1 VLGYILVFLVALALG
16 LILIGLFRSL
26 ALKANFVSPQ
36 GITCLGGLGMW
47 LAFSIVYILA
57 GSIYGGLNKTGWGII
72 LGSGL
77 LVAFGIIDDYKK
89 ELSVPIKFLVQVVAT
104 VLLILFGIK
113 TQIIYIGP
121 YLNLLVTFL
130 WVLGITN
137 AFNHLDIMDGLAGGI
152 TAISSATFFLIAL
165 SSVNLSMAVASL
177 ALTAVTLSFL
187 RYNLWYGIS
196 FQPLKPRK
204 EGSEFANSVGE
215 RGFLSSAKV
224 YMGNSGSHFLGFV
237 LAAIAIAISYAPL
250 ERKIALLSPILVLG
264 LPVFDTLFLMF
275 MRVRKGI
282 AIFKKTD
289 DHFALRLKT
298 LGYSQKKVLAFM
310 CLFGLFFS
318 LSALIISRVPNQIGT
333 IILFVVILVCL
344 ALGKKVSQRSNN

>member
-1 VLGYILVFLVALALG
+1 MLGYILVFLAALPLG
-16 LILIGLFRSL
+16 LILIALLRSL

-36 GITCLGGLGMW
+36 GITRLGGLGMW
-47 LAFSIVYILA
+47 LAFSIVCILG
-57 GSIYGGLNKTGWGII
+57 GSIYGVLSKTGWGII

-89 ELSVPIKFLVQVVAT
+89 ELSVPIKFLVQIIAT
-104 VLLILFGIK
+104 ILLIFSGIK

-152 TAISSATFFLIAL
+152 AAISSATFFFIAL
-165 SSVNLSMAVASL
+165 FNANLSIAVASL

-187 RYNLWYGIS
+187 RYNL
-196 FQPLKPRK
+196 
-204 EGSEFANSVGE
+204 
-215 RGFLSSAKV
+215 SSIKV
-224 YMGNSGSHFLGFV
+224 YMGNSGSHFLGFA
-237 LAAIAIAISYAPL
+237 LSAIAIAISYAPL
-250 ERKIALLSPILVLG
+250 ERKVALVCPILVLG
-264 LPVFDTLFLMF
+264 LPVYDTLFVMF
-275 MRVRKGI
+275 MRARKGRS
-282 AIFKKTD
+282 IFKKSD
-289 DHFALRLKT
+289 DHFTLRLKA
-298 LGYSQKKVLAFM
+298 LGYSQKKALAFM

-318 LSALIISRVPNQIGT
+318 LSALIISRVSNQIGT

-344 ALGKKVSQRSNN
+344 VLGKKVSQRSNEMSKEKNNKECSSKGLSL

>member
-1 VLGYILVFLVALALG
+1 VLGYTLVFLAALVSG
-16 LILIGLFRSL
+16 LILIALFRSL

-36 GITCLGGLGMW
+36 GITRLGGLGMW
-47 LAFSIVYILA
+47 LAFSIVCILG

-89 ELSVPIKFLVQVVAT
+89 ELSVPIKFLVQIAAT

-121 YLNLLVTFL
+121 YLNVLITFL

-152 TAISSATFFLIAL
+152 AAISSATFFLIAL
-165 SSVNLSMAVASL
+165 FNANLSIAVASL
-177 ALTAVTLSFL
+177 ALTAVILSFL
-187 RYNLWYGIS
+187 RYNLWYRIPEH
-196 FQPLKPRK
+196 QIPLKIAPK
-204 EGSEFANSVGE
+204 LLPKAI
-215 RGFLSSAKV
+215 FLSSAKV
-224 YMGNSGSHFLGFV
+224 YMGNSGSHFLGFA

-250 ERKIALLSPILVLG
+250 ERKVALICPILVLG
-264 LPVFDTLFLMF
+264 LPVYDTLFVMF
-275 MRVRKGI
+275 MRARKGRS
-282 AIFKKTD
+282 IFKKSD

-298 LGYSQKKVLAFM
+298 SGYSQKKALAFM

-318 LSALIISRVPNQIGT
+318 LSALIISRVSNQIG
-333 IILFVVILVCL
+333 IIVLFLVVAVCL
-344 ALGKKVSQRSNN
+344 TSGRKVSRYPNK